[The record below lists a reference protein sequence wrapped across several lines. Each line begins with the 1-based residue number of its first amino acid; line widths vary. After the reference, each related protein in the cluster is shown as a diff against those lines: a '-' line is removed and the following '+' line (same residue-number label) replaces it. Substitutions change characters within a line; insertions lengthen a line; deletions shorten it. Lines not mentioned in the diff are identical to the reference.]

1 MTDSSEPL
9 RAALADR
16 YPIERELGRGGMAT
30 VYLARDLRHGRRVA
44 LKVLHPSLAAEL
56 GIERFL
62 REVRIAAGLQ
72 HPHILPVHDS
82 GEAAG
87 QLYYVMPYAE
97 GETLR
102 ARLDRSGPLPVD
114 ESLRIAREVLDALGH
129 AHRHDV
135 VHRDIKPENILLSD
149 GHALVADFGI
159 AKALLAAGDERL
171 TETGWGMGTPPY
183 MSPEQIG
190 GGAVDGRSDLYGLGC
205 MLQEML
211 TGEPPFTGATAQELF
226 AKHVRDR
233 PPSVKTLC
241 PEVPVVVE
249 RAIDRA
255 LAKAPERRFATAA
268 EFAMALAEGTP
279 PSSAA
284 LPTRRRSTWV
294 AAVVGIAT
302 VLTIALRILLRPPS
316 ASGLD
321 SNLLAIVPFDARDAA
336 GQRFG
341 EDLVDYLAR
350 SLDGAGPIRTVS
362 PSRYL
367 RSWRGP
373 SDPALVQTLAVRVG
387 AGLIVFGTA
396 SGAGRD
402 SVLLRGSI
410 FDAVTGRVAE
420 EFEVRGDTLR
430 FDALADS
437 AAVGILRALGRDR
450 AVRAVRQQPFG
461 HASVSALKAFLRG
474 EQFYRRSQWDS
485 ALVKYDLAITLDSG
499 FALPYYYVA
508 EALSWGPANS
518 GRFRELEYYQ
528 LRAATLNHG
537 LSQRD
542 SLLILTGSL
551 WLTASDSGLLQV
563 RRRLLSA
570 LEQASR
576 LYPGDPEV
584 WYALGEA
591 QLHLGQW
598 AYNAPADA
606 LVAFDR
612 AIALDSGFTPAY
624 EHTIQIAM
632 LLGQPERAL
641 QYARASIAHQATGSV
656 AGPVHFSALLLDPAT
671 AGSPATRAAEDS
683 ASVVTLLRTSLEDL
697 FTWPDSGET
706 AVRLARR
713 LGEGRASLEGA
724 PPELRDPRSR
734 QEVLAEA
741 LAFRGHFREA
751 ARASPGPGGAGFRW
765 FGPEA
770 LSFDA
775 LALFGAAPEQ
785 VAARWYARLL
795 DAKALTRPLGADLP
809 QAPDALAWWHTRVDT
824 ASLRRIE
831 SLARRERGAGALE
844 QVHRA
849 RVAAEAAAYLA
860 LLRGD
865 SAAALRTLLSIPDTA
880 CFTSCSFLRITQA
893 TLLGRAGRD
902 REALATLGRWLLS
915 AVPTPLFVIGTLER
929 GRIAERLGDRA
940 IAMQAYQYVVDVWR
954 HADPELNRYVA
965 EAGASLKR
973 LTAEGRGP

>member
-499 FALPYYYVA
+499 FALPYYYLA
-508 EALSWGPANS
+508 EALSWGPTNS
-518 GRFRELEYYQ
+518 GRFREPEYYQ
-528 LRAATLNHG
+528 LRAASLNHG

-542 SLLILTGSL
+542 SLLILTGPL
-551 WLTASDSGLLQV
+551 WLSASDTGLLQI

-584 WYALGEA
+584 WYSLGEA
-591 QLHLGQW
+591 RLHLGQW
-598 AYNAPADA
+598 AYNTTADA
-606 LVAFDR
+606 LAAFDR

-624 EHTIQIAM
+624 EHTIQNAM
-632 LLGQPERAL
+632 MLGQPERAL
-641 QYARASIAHQATGSV
+641 LYARASIAHQATGSV

-671 AGSPATRAAEDS
+671 AGSAATRAAEDS
-683 ASVVTLLRTSLEDL
+683 ASAVTLLRTCLEDL

-713 LGEGRASLEGA
+713 LGEGRASIEGT
-724 PPELRDPRSR
+724 PPEMRDPQVR
-734 QEVLAEA
+734 QEMLAEA

-751 ARASPGPGGAGFRW
+751 AQASPGPGGAGFNW
-765 FGPEA
+765 FGPGA

-785 VAARWYARLL
+785 VATRWYARLF
-795 DAKALTRPLGADLP
+795 DPKALTRPLAADLP
-809 QAPDALAWWHTRVDT
+809 QAPDALAWWKTSADT
-824 ASLRRIE
+824 ASLRRFE
-831 SLARRERGAGALE
+831 SLARPERGAGSLE

-880 CFTSCSFLRITQA
+880 CFTSCSFMRITQA

-902 REALATLGRWLLS
+902 REALATLDRWLLS

-940 IAMQAYQYVVDVWR
+940 IAIQAYQYVVDVWR
-954 HADPELNRYVA
+954 HADPELNGYVA
-965 EAGASLKR
+965 EARASLKR
-973 LTAEGRGP
+973 LAAERRGP

>member
-1 MTDSSEPL
+1 MTDASESL

-30 VYLARDLRHGRRVA
+30 VYLARDPRHGRRVA
-44 LKVLHPSLAAEL
+44 LKVLHPTLAAGL
-56 GIERFL
+56 GTERFL
-62 REVRIAAGLQ
+62 REVRIAAALQ

-87 QLYYVMPYAE
+87 HLYYVMPFVE

-102 ARLDRSGPLPVD
+102 ARLDRSGPLPID
-114 ESLRIAREVLDALGH
+114 ESVRLAREVLDALGH

-159 AKALLAAGDERL
+159 AKALMAAGDERL
-171 TETGWGMGTPPY
+171 TETGWSMGTPPY

-205 MLQEML
+205 VLYEML
-211 TGEPPFTGATAQELF
+211 TGEPPFSGGTVQEVF
-226 AKHVRDR
+226 AKHVRD
-233 PPSVKTLC
+233 PPPRLRTRRL
-241 PEVPVVVE
+241 EVPAAVAQ
-249 RAIDRA
+249 AIGQA
-255 LAKAPERRFATAA
+255 LAKAPEQRFDTA
-268 EFAMALAEGTP
+268 EGFAMALGEGAP
-279 PSSAA
+279 PSSPYR
-284 LPTRRRSTWV
+284 LNQHRWTLV
-294 AAVVGIAT
+294 AAVLAIAA
-302 VLTIALRILLRPPS
+302 VLTIAIRIIIRPPS
-316 ASGLD
+316 VSGLD

-373 SDPALVQTLAVRVG
+373 SDPALVQTLAVRMG

-437 AAVGILRALGRDR
+437 AAVGVLRALGRDR

-499 FALPYYYVA
+499 FALPYFYVA

-518 GRFRELEYYQ
+518 GRFREQEYYQ
-528 LRAATLNHG
+528 LRAASLNHG

-542 SLLILTGSL
+542 SLLILTGAL
-551 WLTASDSGLLQV
+551 WLSASGPGLLQI

-584 WYALGEA
+584 WYQLGEA
-591 QLHLGQW
+591 RLHLGQW
-598 AYNAPADA
+598 AYNTTANA
-606 LVAFDR
+606 LAAFDR

-624 EHTIQIAM
+624 EHTIQNAM

-641 QYARASIAHQATGSV
+641 LYARAAIAHQGTAAV
-656 AGPVHFSALLLDPAT
+656 VGPAHLSALLLDPAT
-671 AGSPATRAAEDS
+671 AGSAATRAAEDS
-683 ASVVTLLRTSLEDL
+683 ASAVTLLRTCLEDL
-697 FTWPDSGET
+697 FTWSDSGET

-713 LGEGRASLEGA
+713 LGEGRASLEGS
-724 PPELRDPRSR
+724 PPEMRDPQVR

-741 LAFRGHFREA
+741 LVFRGHFREA
-751 ARASPGPGGAGFRW
+751 AQASPGPGGGGSKW
-765 FGPEA
+765 FET

-775 LALFGAAPEQ
+775 LALFGVVPEP

-795 DAKALTRPLGADLP
+795 DPKALARPLAADLP
-809 QAPDALAWWHTRVDT
+809 QAPDALAWWNTRADT
-824 ASLRRIE
+824 ASLGRIE
-831 SLARRERGAGALE
+831 WLARSERGAGSLE

-849 RVAAEAAAYLA
+849 RVAAEATAYLA
-860 LLRGD
+860 LIRGD
-865 SAAALRTLLSIPDTA
+865 SAEALRTLLSIPDTA
-880 CFTSCSFLRITQA
+880 CFTSCSFMRITQA

-902 REALATLGRWLLS
+902 REALATLDRWLLS
-915 AVPTPLFVIGTLER
+915 AAPAPLFLIGTLER

-940 IAMQAYQYVVDVWR
+940 IAIQAYQYMVDVWR
-954 HADPELNRYVA
+954 HADPELNGYVA

-973 LTAEGRGP
+973 LTAERRGP

>member
-1 MTDSSEPL
+1 MTDSAEPL

-44 LKVLHPSLAAEL
+44 VKVLHPSLAAGL
-56 GIERFL
+56 GTERFL

-87 QLYYVMPYAE
+87 QLYYVMPFVE

-102 ARLDRSGPLPVD
+102 ARLDRSGPLPVN
-114 ESLRIAREVLDALGH
+114 ESVRLAREVLDALGH
-129 AHRHDV
+129 AHRHEV

-190 GGAVDGRSDLYGLGC
+190 GGTVDGRSDLYGLGC

-211 TGEPPFTGATAQELF
+211 TGEPPFTGRTAQELF
-226 AKHVRDR
+226 AQHVRD
-233 PPSVKTLC
+233 PPPPVRTRR
-241 PEVPVVVE
+241 PEVPAAVE
-249 RAIDRA
+249 RAIRRS

-268 EFAMALAEGTP
+268 EFATALAQGP
-279 PSSAA
+279 APLS
-284 LPTRRRSTWV
+284 PWKPKQRRWTLV
-294 AAVVGIAT
+294 AAVLGIAAI
-302 VLTIALRILLRPPS
+302 LTIAIRIIRPPS
-316 ASGLD
+316 VSLD

-373 SDPALVQTLAVRVG
+373 SDPALVQTLAVRMG

-396 SGAGRD
+396 SRAGRD
-402 SVLLRGSI
+402 SELLRGSI

-437 AAVGILRALGRDR
+437 AAVGFLRALGRNR
-450 AVRAVRQQPFG
+450 AVGAVRQQPFG

-474 EQFYRRSQWDS
+474 QQFYRRSQWDS

-499 FALPYYYVA
+499 FALPYYYLA
-508 EALSWGPANS
+508 QALSWGPTNS
-518 GRFRELEYYQ
+518 GRFREPEYYQ
-528 LRAATLNHG
+528 LRAASLNHG
-537 LSQRD
+537 LSERD
-542 SLLILTGSL
+542 STLILTDSL
-551 WLTASDSGLLQV
+551 WLSASDTGLLLV
-563 RRRLLSA
+563 RRRLLTV

-576 LYPGDPEV
+576 SYPGDPEV

-591 QLHLGQW
+591 RLHLGQG
-598 AYNAPADA
+598 AYNSTADPLA
-606 LVAFDR
+606 AFDR
-612 AIALDSGFTPAY
+612 AIVLDSGFTPAY
-624 EHTIQIAM
+624 EHTLQIAM

-641 QYARASIAHQATGSV
+641 QYARASLAHQATAAV
-656 AGPVHFSALLLDPAT
+656 AGPVHLSALLLDPAT
-671 AGSPATRAAEDS
+671 AGSEVTRAAEDS
-683 ASVVTLLRTSLEDL
+683 AAAVTLLRTCLEDL
-697 FTWPDSGET
+697 FTWPDSAET

-724 PPELRDPRSR
+724 PPMLHDPPTQHEL
-734 QEVLAEA
+734 LASA

-751 ARASPGPGGAGFRW
+751 ARASPGPGGAGFNW
-765 FGPEA
+765 FEPGA

-795 DAKALTRPLGADLP
+795 DPKALTRPLAADLP
-809 QAPDALAWWHTRVDT
+809 QAPDALAWWNTKADT

-831 SLARRERGAGALE
+831 WLTRPERGAGSLE

-860 LLRGD
+860 LIRGD
-865 SAAALRTLLSIPDTA
+865 SAAALRTLLSIPDSA
-880 CFTSCSFLRITQA
+880 CFTSCGFMRITQA

-902 REALATLGRWLLS
+902 REALAALDRWLPS
-915 AVPTPLFVIGTLER
+915 AAPSPLFVIGTLER
-929 GRIAERLGDRA
+929 GRIAERVGNRA
-940 IAMQAYQYVVDVWR
+940 IAIQAYQYVVDVWR
-954 HADPELNRYVA
+954 HADPELNGYVG
-965 EAGASLKR
+965 EARASLKR
-973 LTAEGRGP
+973 LSARPGAP